1 MLRSYQNFLRMVKQL
16 NFDNVN
22 MSRQN
27 VKVISCETQDQIGDT
42 FTRVFKYEDL
52 EQNLVSIKFKMR
64 MF

>member
-1 MLRSYQNFLRMVKQL
+1 MVKQL